1 MRLPFSNFC
10 TTSERLLSDV
20 GLRCTG
26 PYYGQTSNRIWKTTF
41 TPALNTPET
50 HGAVDVAVNAGVVL
64 LEVRNGG
71 LQKCDMIEGWSGLMC
86 YVAD

>member
-1 MRLPFSNFC
+1 M
-10 TTSERLLSDV
+10 TS
-20 GLRCTG
+20 
-26 PYYGQTSNRIWKTTF
+26 